1 MTAQLAPDLARVEL
15 VVNAP
20 TPLCE
25 APRLSAELGVRIL
38 LKRDDLT
45 GLGLGGNKLRGL
57 EYLVADALAQDC
69 DCLVTGAGP
78 QSNWTLLAAIAASR
92 HGIEPHVVC
101 YGTCAPDIGNMR
113 LHRALGTHIRF
124 TDNPDRASVDAGIDA
139 VAAALAKAGRRPYT
153 VPRGGATPLGS
164 LGYVHAAVEIAAQ
177 LRSLGEQ
184 PSAVWLPTGSCGTQ
198 AGLLAGAAFT
208 GAAYD
213 VVGVTVSRPVAECV
227 TRVRR
232 LATGAA
238 ALAGAPSPGEPE
250 VRGGYLG
257 PGYGKPSAAGREAA
271 RLVARTEGVF
281 LDPTFGAKAMA
292 ALVDA
297 CRAGDV
303 TGTQLFLVTGGAP
316 TLFVEDAAA

>member
-1 MTAQLAPDLARVEL
+1 MTAQLAHGLARVEL
-15 VVNAP
+15 VTAP

-38 LKRDDLT
+38 FKRDDLT
-45 GLGLGGNKLRGL
+45 GLGLRGNKLRGL
-57 EYLVADALAQDC
+57 EYLVADAVAQDC

-78 QSNWTLLAAIAASR
+78 QSNWTLLAAIAAAR

-101 YGTCAPDIGNMR
+101 YGRGAPETGNMR
-113 LHRALGTHIRF
+113 LHRALGTDVRL
-124 TDNPDRASVDAGIDA
+124 TGSQDRASVDAGIDA
-139 VAAALAKAGRRPYT
+139 VAAELAAVGRRPYT

-164 LGYVHAAVEIAAQ
+164 LGYVRAAVELAAQ

-184 PSAVWLPTGSCGTQ
+184 PSAVWLPTGSCGTH
-198 AGLLAGAAFT
+198 AGLLAGAALT
-208 GAAYD
+208 GAAYGI
-213 VVGVTVSRPVAECV
+213 VGVTVSRPVAECV
-227 TRVRR
+227 ARVRH
-232 LATGAA
+232 LAAGAA
-238 ALAGAPSPGEPE
+238 ALADAPPPREPE

-257 PGYGKPSAAGREAA
+257 PGYGKPSVAGREAA
-271 RLVARTEGVF
+271 RLVARTEGLF

-316 TLFVEDAAA
+316 TLFAEDAAA